1 MDVSYVAALRRR
13 LGIVPTIPLEVVMR
27 AVRFLVLLLVL
38 APPAAA
44 QRNCT
49 KGKPCGNTCI
59 AVNRTCRVGAGSAT
73 QRTRTAG
80 DTSRTAPVLASNLV
94 GSTAGAVPGEA
105 GGLSAVVGASSAVSH
120 CTTGLDSHRDVW
132 IVSGRRPLG
141 TIGLDL
147 TDGSAFHAP
156 SRADTLA
163 AILIA
168 LRCPSPDRVTP
179 LIAVGSRR
187 ILLDYL
193 SLPLRTAT
201 QSSEPSGNLVVREGA
216 QRVPA
221 YVWLDALGTATLR
234 GEPLR

>member
-1 MDVSYVAALRRR
+1 
-13 LGIVPTIPLEVVMR
+13 MR
-27 AVRFLVLLLVL
+27 AVRVLVLLLVL

-59 AVNRTCRVGAGSAT
+59 AVNRTCRVGSGSAT
-73 QRTRTAG
+73 QGTSTARDTGRTTP
-80 DTSRTAPVLASNLV
+80 APASNLV
-94 GSTAGAVPGEA
+94 GSPAGAVPG
-105 GGLSAVVGASSAVSH
+105 GVTGLGAVVGAPATVSH

-132 IVSGRRPLG
+132 VVSGRRSLG

-147 TDGSAFHAP
+147 TDGSAFYAP

-179 LIAVGSRR
+179 LIAFGSRR

-216 QRVPA
+216 RRVPA
-221 YVWLDALGTATLR
+221 YVWLDAFGTATLR
-234 GEPLR
+234 GEPPR